1 MSLCYNGKMKK
12 HDEEKNKEI
21 ADETAQ
27 PNSGEDLKAADYL
40 RAVKTELR
48 DGNQKEAF
56 RILQQASLHFP
67 DQPLIRSYYGC
78 LQSVVDKKYR
88 SGIDN
93 CKKAIA
99 DLRQRESFDGEV
111 LFPVLFLNLGRACV
125 AAGKKKEAV
134 DSFNKGLKYDNGNR
148 ELLKELRGLGER
160 KQPPVPFLDR
170 SNPINKYIGMIL
182 HAGKKAPVKSRGK
195 GAR

>member
-1 MSLCYNGKMKK
+1 MKN
-12 HDEEKNKEI
+12 HEEEKRTEI
-21 ADETAQ
+21 AADTAK
-27 PNSGEDLKAADYL
+27 PNPAEELKPADYL
-40 RAVKTELR
+40 RAVKAQLR
-48 DGNQKEAF
+48 SGNQKEAF

-67 DQPLIRSYYGC
+67 EQPLVLSYYGC
-78 LQSVVDKKYR
+78 LQAVVDKKYR

-99 DLRQRESFDGEV
+99 LMRQLESFDMEV
-111 LFPVLFLNLGRACV
+111 IFPVLYLNLGRACV
-125 AAGKKKEAV
+125 AAGKRRDAV

-148 ELLKELRGLGER
+148 ELLKELRALGER
-160 KQPPVPFLDR
+160 KRPPVPFLDR

-182 HAGKKAPVKSRGK
+182 QKGKKEPEGNKGK